1 MRPTTRRRSSNLN
14 TSWIGRRS
22 GWSVATGADG
32 EAVERREHGRTLV
45 PGHLVRFGGD
55 VVALARR
62 HRHDV
67 GGRQLQL
74 AQIVRDLAR
83 DGVEARLVEADQVDL
98 VHRDRDLPQAQQLQD
113 QRMAAGLLAHAF
125 GGVDHQDG
133 GLRLGD
139 AGDGVLQELLV
150 AGRVDDDVA
159 PLRGLEEDLR
169 GVDGDA
175 LVALG
180 LQRVEQER
188 PFELAAALVG
198 RGLQLRELAFGQRVG
213 VVQQAADQ
221 ARLAVVD
228 MADDRE
234 GEAFG
239 ERGRRRDVRQLEGE
253 CCPVHGHDPY
263 I

>member
-1 MRPTTRRRSSNLN
+1 
-14 TSWIGRRS
+14 
-22 GWSVATGADG
+22 
-32 EAVERREHGRTLV
+32 
-45 PGHLVRFGGD
+45 
-55 VVALARR
+55 
-62 HRHDV
+62 
-67 GGRQLQL
+67 
-74 AQIVRDLAR
+74 
-83 DGVEARLVEADQVDL
+83 
-98 VHRDRDLPQAQQLQD
+98 
-113 QRMAAGLLAHAF
+113 MAARLLAHAF

-139 AGDGVLQELLV
+139 AGDRVLQELLV

-159 PLRGLEEDLR
+159 ALGGLEEDLR

-188 PFELAAALVG
+188 PFELAAALVR

-221 ARLAVVD
+221 ARLAVID

-234 GEAFG
+234 GKALG
-239 ERGRRRDVRQLEGE
+239 QRGRRRDVRQLEGE
-253 CCPVHGHDPY
+253 CCAVHGHDPY